1 MVAGLR
7 GHQLERLEC
16 QQQARRM
23 LYAPGGM
30 IAQQLALNPTVLIVN
45 DTAFAHGGI
54 LPTHGVPCAQRLCST
69 QASAFL
75 ILW

>member
-1 MVAGLR
+1 MPSRYVTAGGYKESAMVAGLR

-54 LPTHGVPCAQRLCST
+54 LPTHGMPCT
-69 QASAFL
+69 
-75 ILW
+75 